1 MLELQH
7 PITSILGIT
16 FKDLFPGY
24 FVLVFLTY
32 VFQWSTISRLLSH
45 RNLTGI
51 VLFSRK
57 YCPEYL
63 GREALFDIL
72 ISFSSFNIYT
82 EVKEAS
88 VRWPTDLNLSPP
100 QRLL

>member
-51 VLFSRK
+51 VLSH
-57 YCPEYL
+57 ENT
-63 GREALFDIL
+63 ALSVPGVRLFL
-72 ISFSSFNIYT
+72 IH
-82 EVKEAS
+82 
-88 VRWPTDLNLSPP
+88 
-100 QRLL
+100 

>member
-32 VFQWSTISRLLSH
+32 VSM
-45 RNLTGI
+45 
-51 VLFSRK
+51 
-57 YCPEYL
+57 EYDFKV
-63 GREALFDIL
+63 AQ
-72 ISFSSFNIYT
+72 SS
-82 EVKEAS
+82 
-88 VRWPTDLNLSPP
+88 
-100 QRLL
+100 